1 LRVAV
6 LWNALSGYMD
16 ASLRALVC
24 HGDIDLFISH
34 RKARSQAPFSD
45 EQFSWLTNRYIFPRL
60 PALPDLL
67 PQLDAFQPDVLLIC
81 GWNIP
86 AYRRIARLY
95 RGRATRVLCMDNQW
109 QGRARQHL
117 GALVSRWYIQ
127 PLFDLAWVSGSS
139 SGAFAR
145 KLGFTGRSTLY
156 GLNTCDYSAFAAAR
170 RRILPDEEP
179 PHCFLYVGRLSPE
192 KGIDVLAEGY
202 RQYRSLTPMPW
213 SLIVC
218 GTGPEAYRLQ
228 GLDGVDLR
236 GFVQPEALPSA
247 LAAAGCYV
255 LTSHFETWSLSI
267 HEATTVG
274 LPVICTTS
282 CGASAHLVQDGYNGI
297 LVDAGDPGQLARAML
312 QFTQFPSAQRVEMG
326 HRSAQLSLQY
336 TPDRWAET
344 LLSIKKR
351 HDEIRLD
358 AGHETPS
365 GHVLRN
371 DPI

>member
-1 LRVAV
+1 MRVAV

-16 ASLRALVC
+16 ASLRALARHRDV
-24 HGDIDLFISH
+24 DLFISH
-34 RKARSQAPFSD
+34 RMARSQAPFSD
-45 EQFSWLTNRYIFPRL
+45 EQFRWLTNRYIFPRV
-60 PALPDLL
+60 PALPELL
-67 PQLDAFQPDVLLIC
+67 PQLNAFQPDILLIC
-81 GWNIP
+81 GWNIA

-117 GALVSRWYIQ
+117 GALISRWYIQ

-145 KLGFTGRSTLY
+145 KLGFTGRKTLY

-170 RRILPDEEP
+170 RQILPDEEP
-179 PHCFLYVGRLSPE
+179 KCCFLYVGRLSSE

-202 RQYRSLTPMPW
+202 RRYRSLTPKPW
-213 SLIVC
+213 SLTVC
-218 GTGPEAYRLQ
+218 GKGPEVHRLQ

-236 GFVQPEALPSA
+236 GFVQPGTLPRS
-247 LAAAGCYV
+247 LAEAGCYV

-282 CGASAHLVQDGYNGI
+282 CGAAAHLVQDGYNGI
-297 LVDAGDPGQLARAML
+297 LIDAGDPDQLARAML
-312 QFTQFPSAQRVEMG
+312 QFTQLPSSQRIEMG

-336 TPDRWAET
+336 TPERWAET
-344 LLSIKKR
+344 LLSIKTR
-351 HDEIRLD
+351 HDETR
-358 AGHETPS
+358 S
-365 GHVLRN
+365 GAKQEAPPRHVLQGELV
-371 DPI
+371 